1 MLAQTRVAIA
11 NYLNSPWEADHPSVP
26 MIYDNQAFDWNSAP
40 SEFVE
45 CEIKFY
51 SSSQI
56 NIQNQPKTRYR
67 GYIYLTAYTKEGL
80 GTVSLLTHLDWL
92 ASHLQYQNIDGVQV
106 QNAEPVG
113 PASLKGWFA
122 EEMKFAF
129 WVDEA

>member
-1 MLAQTRVAIA
+1 MLAETRIAIA
-11 NYLNSPWEADHPSVP
+11 DYLDAPWVASHPTVP
-26 MIYDNQAFDWNSAP
+26 LIYDNQAFDWNSAP

-56 NIQNQPKTRYR
+56 AIEGQPRTRYR
-67 GYIYLTAYTKEGL
+67 GYVYLTAYTKEGL
-80 GTVSLLTHLDWL
+80 GSVNLLRHLDWL
-92 ASHLQYQNIDGVQV
+92 AKHLQYQNLSGVQI

-113 PASLKGWFA
+113 PSTLKGWFA
-122 EEMKFAF
+122 EEMKLAF